1 MDTTTN
7 EKVMRLHDMLKEAL
21 TPMTEKLE
29 KMEQE
34 IKILKENQMELKRL
48 LTEKTS
54 KYSEHYLISPV
65 SS

>member
-1 MDTTTN
+1 MDATTN
-7 EKVMRLHDMLKEAL
+7 EKAMRLHDMLKEAL

-34 IKILKENQMELKRL
+34 MKILQENQAELKRL

-54 KYSEHYLISPV
+54 K
-65 SS
+65 